1 VDFPFAIAEE
11 DEVIGYA
18 KTPALA
24 DFVVEAS
31 ATFPDLAAIT
41 QKGAMYRDED
51 WTPQDT
57 AIVITLAGRLQRRL
71 RALRA

>member
-1 VDFPFAIAEE
+1 
-11 DEVIGYA
+11 
-18 KTPALA
+18 
-24 DFVVEAS
+24 
-31 ATFPDLAAIT
+31 
-41 QKGAMYRDED
+41 MYRDEE